1 MGVKFN
7 PFTSKLDIVDSP
19 SGEFSDIELALG
31 TQTAPSLSFTGDPD
45 TGIYSPGADQ
55 LAISTNGQGRL
66 FVDASGNVGIGQAP
80 TGDQEASIR
89 NSGFTALLVGSNN
102 ALGAMLALDGDSNGD
117 GAGGD
122 YSYIYHNPSGA
133 LEILQNSPSGTN
145 EIQFKTAGQLRA
157 TLNSTGLGL
166 GTSSPSSVLHCANA
180 GPLQATIQNTAASLT
195 TFLTSGSSAGG
206 TGTST
211 NHPFDVYTNNQF
223 RLRVTSTGN
232 VGIGTTSPAT
242 PLHVG
247 LAGGIR
253 FDQDSFVNHTLTSSS
268 NNFVFT
274 ANAGAANRT
283 CNFIFQ
289 GSFSGGASVSEA
301 ARIDSSGRLLVGTPS
316 STNVNTRAVFQ
327 GYGASANE
335 YAIVCLKRGDDPPAA
350 GSGLGL
356 LSFGD
361 KDADNVASIGA
372 YRGTGTWTHDVSEP
386 TRLVFSTT
394 ADGLSSPTERMRIAS
409 DGTIT
414 FNFTGAVYEAVTL
427 SHTATYGNGTLQ
439 IQPVTF
445 PGSGVSQFYTHF
457 ADQVGGGTTKHNVTI
472 DGALSK
478 GSGSFRIP
486 HPLKPD
492 THNLVHSFIEGPQ
505 ADLIY
510 RGHVQLTN
518 GTATVNIDEAGRMT
532 EGTFEALCTNV
543 CCFTSNESDWTAVRG
558 SVSGNILTIE
568 AQDPTSTAEICWM
581 VVGERKD
588 QHMIDTEWTDENGRV
603 ITEPMKNQ
611 AQ

>member
-1 MGVKFN
+1 
-7 PFTSKLDIVDSP
+7 
-19 SGEFSDIELALG
+19 
-31 TQTAPSLSFTGDPD
+31 
-45 TGIYSPGADQ
+45 
-55 LAISTNGQGRL
+55 
-66 FVDASGNVGIGQAP
+66 
-80 TGDQEASIR
+80 
-89 NSGFTALLVGSNN
+89 
-102 ALGAMLALDGDSNGD
+102 
-117 GAGGD
+117 
-122 YSYIYHNPSGA
+122 
-133 LEILQNSPSGTN
+133 
-145 EIQFKTAGQLRA
+145 
-157 TLNSTGLGL
+157 
-166 GTSSPSSVLHCANA
+166 
-180 GPLQATIQNTAASLT
+180 
-195 TFLTSGSSAGG
+195 
-206 TGTST
+206 
-211 NHPFDVYTNNQF
+211 
-223 RLRVTSTGN
+223 
-232 VGIGTTSPAT
+232 
-242 PLHVG
+242 
-247 LAGGIR
+247 
-253 FDQDSFVNHTLTSSS
+253 
-268 NNFVFT
+268 
-274 ANAGAANRT
+274 
-283 CNFIFQ
+283 
-289 GSFSGGASVSEA
+289 
-301 ARIDSSGRLLVGTPS
+301 
-316 STNVNTRAVFQ
+316 
-327 GYGASANE
+327 
-335 YAIVCLKRGDDPPAA
+335 LKRGDDPSVA